1 MIVYSDTINQ
11 FNKDVDAGIIAEI
24 IKEEFEKH
32 GINHNN
38 EAEYRSWD
46 NSLFYMSNIL
56 YKSNIDK
63 DVHVAIEYKIPTTSK
78 RVDFLISGK
87 DDNDKKN
94 LVIIELKQWEKAK
107 RTDKEDLVLTYVGGG
122 NRLVTHPSYQAYSYA
137 KTIESFSEYV
147 QEEKIKIYPCSYLH
161 NYEESE
167 RKELENPLYDKIVKV
182 SPLFLKKDSQKLRN
196 FIERHIKKSDQ
207 GKLFI

>member
-87 DDNDKKN
+87 DDNDKK
-94 LVIIELKQWEKAK
+94 I
-107 RTDKEDLVLTYVGGG
+107 
-122 NRLVTHPSYQAYSYA
+122 
-137 KTIESFSEYV
+137 
-147 QEEKIKIYPCSYLH
+147 
-161 NYEESE
+161 
-167 RKELENPLYDKIVKV
+167 
-182 SPLFLKKDSQKLRN
+182 
-196 FIERHIKKSDQ
+196 
-207 GKLFI
+207 